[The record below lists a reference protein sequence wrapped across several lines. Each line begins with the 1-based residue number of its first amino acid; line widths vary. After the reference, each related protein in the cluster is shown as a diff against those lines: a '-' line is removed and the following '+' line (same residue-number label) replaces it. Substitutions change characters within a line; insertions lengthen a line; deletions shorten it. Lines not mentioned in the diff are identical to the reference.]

1 MTLTFQVPI
10 NIVLYSISLYF
21 YHQTYPQLTSFLLWP
36 SHFPLF
42 GANSNC
48 PPFFSSSIM
57 DTFSPGGFIFQCPIF
72 WPFHTVHGVSR
83 QEYWSGLSFPP
94 PVDHIF
100 SELSIMTCPSWVAL
114 HSMIHSFFELCK
126 PLCHS
131 KTVIHEGMLDIWCEK
146 QDSCKKT
153 LQSLCNNNYNSPK

>member
-1 MTLTFQVPI
+1 MIMTLTFQVPI

-72 WPFHTVHGVSR
+72 WPFHSVHGVSR

-131 KTVIHEGMLDIWCEK
+131 KTVIHEGMLDI
-146 QDSCKKT
+146 
-153 LQSLCNNNYNSPK
+153 

>member
-1 MTLTFQVPI
+1 MSMFTLTISCLTTSNLPWFMDLTFQVPMQYCSLQHLTLLPLPVTSASGRYFCFGSI
-10 NIVLYSISLYF
+10 FLLSGVISPLFSISILG
-21 YHQTYPQLTSFLLWP
+21 TYQ
-36 SHFPLF
+36 
-42 GANSNC
+42 
-48 PPFFSSSIM
+48 
-57 DTFSPGGFIFQCPIF
+57 PGDFIFQCHIF
-72 WPFHTVHGVSR
+72 LPFHTVRGVSR

-131 KTVIHEGMLDIWCEK
+131 KTVIHEGMLDIWCE
-146 QDSCKKT
+146 
-153 LQSLCNNNYNSPK
+153 N